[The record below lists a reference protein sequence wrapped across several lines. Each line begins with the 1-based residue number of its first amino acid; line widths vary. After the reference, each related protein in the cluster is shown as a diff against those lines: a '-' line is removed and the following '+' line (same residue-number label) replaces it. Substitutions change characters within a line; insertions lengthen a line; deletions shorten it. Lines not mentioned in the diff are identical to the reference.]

1 VSRVLGAAP
10 ADHVDHADRELAQS
24 LVAAV
29 GRFRRAARRAAGQ
42 RPGQRLTP
50 SQVELVLLVRDR
62 PGLSVQQAAGELR
75 LAANSVSTL
84 VRALMD
90 QGMLERLPDPA
101 DRRVARLRLTDAA
114 RDRIQAWQDRRT
126 DAVTA
131 AMAGAPAAGIA
142 AADRAGVATT
152 IATLEALAQR
162 MDRA

>member
-1 VSRVLGAAP
+1 MLDPAP
-10 ADHVDHADRELAQS
+10 ADPDDRELAQR

-29 GRFRRAARRAAGQ
+29 GRFRRAARRAASQ
-42 RPGQRLTP
+42 RPEQRLTP
-50 SQVELVLLVRDR
+50 SQVELVLLVRER
-62 PGLSVQQAAGELR
+62 PGLSVQQAAGELH

-84 VRALMD
+84 VRALVD

-114 RDRIQAWQDRRT
+114 RERIQAWQDRRT
-126 DAVTA
+126 DAVA
-131 AMAGAPAAGIA
+131 GAMAAAP
-142 AADRAGVATT
+142 DRAGVDRDGVATT